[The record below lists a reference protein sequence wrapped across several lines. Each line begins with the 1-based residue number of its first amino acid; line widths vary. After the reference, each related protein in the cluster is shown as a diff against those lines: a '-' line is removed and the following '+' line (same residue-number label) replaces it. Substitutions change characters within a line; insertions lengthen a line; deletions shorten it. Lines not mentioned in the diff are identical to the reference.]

1 PQDLQPPG
9 DRRGHAVFGM
19 TPDGATNGPAVDWKT
34 LAPGVG
40 YLRISSF
47 PDSMQSVLRW
57 AMSDVGRD
65 RALVLDLRGNPGGLV
80 DSVDAVAG
88 VFLPVGT
95 LISTGTRRY
104 HFFGSQRF
112 TATSDAGVTYGGRL
126 VVLVDTNSRSGAESL
141 ARALQYYH
149 RATLVGTQTAG
160 KVLGV
165 DVEMALDDGGLLRV
179 ATLDMHAPDGQRL
192 EGHGVSP
199 DLTVSAATRQV
210 PAALALL
217 DETTTTAP
225 TAAPDAFG
233 CPIGVKG
240 LWRRAIGSVHGYM
253 IYRLEIETTGR
264 IDRARLLAQ
273 GAKGTEPSS
282 ILARGLTGKQTVYF
296 TWPSDDVIGLE
307 VVEVGGNGIAE
318 MTGCLGAPGHSIEID
333 KDSLR
338 FPETQTFDDSQVS
351 LGPEIMTTQKV
362 TDADFLTKVSP
373 KYPELIREQGIQGFA
388 TVVVIVEKGG
398 DLIDARIYRSS
409 GNKVLDQ
416 SAIDAARA
424 STYSEPRIGD
434 TPIVEAYLAEYRW
447 GLEPR

>member
-1 PQDLQPPG
+1 MWDWERASVPYRPIY
-9 DRRGHAVFGM
+9 RRRLLRRRVLTLLIIAAIVLPYYLYHHARATQTVGQRVFDQVVSTVALRYFDPSYHGVSWRAVA
-19 TPDGATNGPAVDWKT
+19 DQYGPAVDWKT

-47 PDSMQSVLRW
+47 PDSMHSVLRW
-57 AMSDVGRD
+57 AMSDLGRD

-80 DSVDAVAG
+80 DSVDEVAG
-88 VFLPVGT
+88 MFLPAGS
-95 LISTGTRRY
+95 LISTGMRRY
-104 HFFGSQRF
+104 HLFGSQRF

-149 RATLVGTQTAG
+149 RATLVGTHTAG

-199 DLTVSAATRQV
+199 DLTVSAAKRQV

-225 TAAPDAFG
+225 TVAPDAFG

-240 LWRRAIGSVHGYM
+240 LWRRAIGSVHGYTV
-253 IYRLEIETTGR
+253 YRVEIEISGR
-264 IDRARLLAQ
+264 YDRARLLAQ

-307 VVEVGGNGIAE
+307 VVRGRWQWHCGNDG
-318 MTGCLGAPGHSIEID
+318 L
-333 KDSLR
+333 
-338 FPETQTFDDSQVS
+338 S
-351 LGPEIMTTQKV
+351 LG
-362 TDADFLTKVSP
+362 
-373 KYPELIREQGIQGFA
+373 
-388 TVVVIVEKGG
+388 
-398 DLIDARIYRSS
+398 
-409 GNKVLDQ
+409 
-416 SAIDAARA
+416 
-424 STYSEPRIGD
+424 
-434 TPIVEAYLAEYRW
+434 
-447 GLEPR
+447 